1 MILSREAT
9 RLLAALAAPEPMRGL
24 TRSTRRLDHSPG
36 GGRRGLGR
44 RGALLASGRT
54 GVAGGRPR
62 RGWRRRRLTI
72 AAAGLARLRREQG
85 GEIEPFRAQHL
96 GRAGA
101 GAANEPPLRDAS
113 ESPLAW
119 MARRPD
125 RDGRPMIDPIEYEAG
140 ERLRRDITQ
149 ALMLPKMGTD
159 WTAPRVDGGGAARC
173 GGGVRRG
180 GGGPQRVRTALAAVG
195 HDLSDLLLDLCG
207 FLKGLERIEA
217 ERRWPARSAKVVAR
231 IALARLAEHYGLE
244 REARGPDQA
253 ARACCATGP
262 EPRSWCQKVR
272 DLLQALAKAS
282 RQAARPHGV
291 AMDALDHRPNPVKSV
306 WTSRGHR
313 SEAAGIDQAIQLGRL
328 LRGLARVERDHQGDE
343 AADDER
349 VAEALQQR
357 CGVPPSSLT
366 DVSIQTWLSQP

>member
-1 MILSREAT
+1 MNKRSDIPGFRLSRRRVGEKMQGRNGTLRKPQRPREQAGVILSREAT
-9 RLLAALAAPEPMRGL
+9 RLLAALAAPGADARPDPFDGDAL
-24 TRSTRRLDHSPG
+24 IIRREEAGVSVG
-36 GGRRGLGR
+36 GGRFSRQAGQELQE
-44 RGALLASGRT
+44 ADL
-54 GVAGGRPR
+54 VAGGE
-62 RGWRRRRLTI
+62 GGRLTI

-96 GRAGA
+96 DVVRGR
-101 GAANEPPLRDAS
+101 AANEPPLRDAS

-119 MARRPD
+119 MARRRD

-159 WTAPRVDGGGAARC
+159 WTAPRVDGGGARDVAGASDGAVAAR
-173 GGGVRRG
+173 
-180 GGGPQRVRTALAAVG
+180 QRVRTALAAVG

-253 ARACCATGP
+253 RTRLWRHRA
-262 EPRSWCQKVR
+262 
-272 DLLQALAKAS
+272 
-282 RQAARPHGV
+282 
-291 AMDALDHRPNPVKSV
+291 
-306 WTSRGHR
+306 
-313 SEAAGIDQAIQLGRL
+313 
-328 LRGLARVERDHQGDE
+328 
-343 AADDER
+343 
-349 VAEALQQR
+349 
-357 CGVPPSSLT
+357 
-366 DVSIQTWLSQP
+366 